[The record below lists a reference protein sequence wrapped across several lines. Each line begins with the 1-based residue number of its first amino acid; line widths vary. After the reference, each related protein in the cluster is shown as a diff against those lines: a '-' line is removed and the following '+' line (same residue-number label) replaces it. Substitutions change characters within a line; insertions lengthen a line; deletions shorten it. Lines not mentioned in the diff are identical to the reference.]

1 MLTLP
6 IEIGKKYV
14 TRDGQIVTTEKV
26 VNDGSVCRICRVED
40 YYLWMD
46 TGLTSL
52 TDNQNAKDLVAD
64 YIEPLGHIHAEKME
78 QYAEDAKTN
87 PEPWKLWEFYR
98 PSLGEWNPAIGN
110 PMWANDI
117 KYRRK
122 PRTINSIEVPE
133 PLRVA
138 PAGGTKVWIPSLSC
152 KDKCHART
160 WRYDNNQ
167 WELELERGLVHT
179 TREAAIAHA
188 EALLSFTK
196 A

>member
-26 VNDGSVCRICRVED
+26 VNDGSVCRICRVKD

-78 QYAEDAKTN
+78 QYAKDAKTN
-87 PEPWKLWEFYR
+87 PEPWKLWEFYSR
-98 PSLGEWNPAIGN
+98 IAGKWLQASGSLDWTEST
-110 PMWANDI
+110 

-138 PAGGTKVWIPSLSC
+138 PAGGTEVWIPSLSG
-152 KDKCHART
+152 KDKCHALT
-160 WRYDNNQ
+160 WRYDGN
-167 WELELERGLVHT
+167 WRELELERGLVHM